1 MLPPLLLQPQVPK
14 LEMPMPWR
22 KGLRLHDGVV
32 ITQDL
37 RDTLADMI
45 SHMNAGIETLPDLTQ
60 KAVANAAAVA
70 SS

>member
-1 MLPPLLLQPQVPK
+1 MCYQVPK
-14 LEMPMPWR
+14 LELPPEWR
-22 KGLRLHDGVV
+22 KGLRLHDGIVV
-32 ITQDL
+32 TQEL

-45 SHMNAGIETLPDLTQ
+45 THMNAGIETLPDLTQ